1 MTQMIATSQSS
12 IGKHKTTTVLFALWL
27 GHFAVDSFTGIW
39 PIYKTLAGLDL
50 VKAGLIASIG
60 GFAGNSLQI
69 VFGYLGDKG
78 WSRLLLSFGVFAA
91 GSIILVPYI
100 ETSNYLLMGILV
112 MFTYLGSS
120 AYHPSGTGTASTF
133 TTVSTGKVTALF
145 LSGGFVGYAFSQ
157 LLFTKIYTETGGKPA
172 IMFLL
177 AVVVGGLLFFLAPS
191 AAKQTTKTSN
201 FWTATRGIRQ
211 PLTFLYIVMICASG
225 VNMVLVFLLPD
236 VLQAKQASIWM
247 IYGGGHMVM
256 VMGGCTGLLPAGH
269 LADKYG
275 PRQVMMVGLVALG
288 VLLPVVAMFDGNSS
302 ITLAILLFLLGVSS
316 STCNVVGVTYG
327 NRLMPK
333 HTRTVSGLL
342 MGSAWCVAGV
352 STFIGGWLADPKY
365 GGSPERALLWFIAA
379 IVCGFVFSFLLPRA
393 STFRQS

>member
-1 MTQMIATSQSS
+1 MTLMIAAPQSF
-12 IGKHKTTTVLFALWL
+12 IAKHKTVTVLFALWL

-60 GFAGNSLQI
+60 GFVGNSLQI
-69 VFGYLGDKG
+69 VFGYFGDKG
-78 WSRLLLSFGVFAA
+78 WSRILLSLGVLAA
-91 GSIILVPYI
+91 GSIIFVPYI
-100 ETSNYLLMGILV
+100 ETTNYFLMGVLV
-112 MFTYLGSS
+112 MLTYLGSS

-133 TTVSTGKVTALF
+133 TTVSIGKITALF

-157 LLFTKIYTETGGKPA
+157 LLFTKIYAETGGKTA

-177 AVVVGGLLFFLAPS
+177 AVVVGGLLFLLSPP
-191 AAKQTTKTSN
+191 AAKQKTKHSG
-201 FWTATRGIRQ
+201 FWAATKGIRQ

-236 VLQAKQASIWM
+236 VLQAKQASTWM
-247 IYGGGHMVM
+247 IYGGGHMLM
-256 VMGGCTGLLPAGH
+256 VMGGCVGLLPAGH

-288 VLLPVVAMFDGNSS
+288 ILLPVVALFEGNNN

-365 GGSPERALLWFIAA
+365 GGSPESALIWFVFA
-379 IVCGFVFSFLLPRA
+379 VGCGFVFSFLLPRA
-393 STFRQS
+393 STLQR